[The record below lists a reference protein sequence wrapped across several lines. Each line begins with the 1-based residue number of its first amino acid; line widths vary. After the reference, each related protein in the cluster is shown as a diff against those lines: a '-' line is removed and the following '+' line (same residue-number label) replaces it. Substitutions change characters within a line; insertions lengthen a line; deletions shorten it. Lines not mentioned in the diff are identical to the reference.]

1 MSIPFINDFLK
12 RERKKRGITQEKFAD
27 MIFKSKPTI
36 ARYDKGDIISESII
50 RRSCDV
56 LGIDFLTLLK
66 GQEEESL
73 GEFESWAGIDKHNEC
88 IEKNLG
94 AWIDEFDSGIIS
106 PPYEKLLRKYKK
118 ELENINLSEINKNE
132 TLPISKSDY
141 DINTLKSE
149 LNNYLDLKNNILNI
163 PNDSEKNKEK
173 IDKILSFI
181 DFLYF
186 DDIIKK

>member
-12 RERKKRGITQEKFAD
+12 IERKKRGITQEKFAE
-27 MIFKSKPTI
+27 MIFKSIGTVK
-36 ARYDKGDIISESII
+36 RYDTGDTIPESVLWQ
-50 RRSCDV
+50 SCEV
-56 LGIDFLTLLK
+56 LDLDF
-66 GQEEESL
+66 
-73 GEFESWAGIDKHNEC
+73 I
-88 IEKNLG
+88 
-94 AWIDEFDSGIIS
+94 
-106 PPYEKLLRKYKK
+106 KLLNTQRLIYIELHDEGYIRLADTPYCNLIRKYGEK
-118 ELENINLSEINKNE
+118 ELIKAGFYNTVFSLNYGLKESEND
-132 TLPISKSDY
+132 TLPTSKLNY

-163 PNDSEKNKEK
+163 PNDKRKNKEK